1 MVRLPDKSHGTGHT
15 GSVYGSRDKSFA
27 KCITLH
33 FLSPLVLFL
42 SFCFPFSNQKVR
54 FTLLHTFCRQENLIL
69 PHLWQKC
76 FPPPKRQTDRQT
88 DTTSAFLHTQK
99 QTLLTRNIFRYNLSW
114 LFLFRFKCLPF
125 LTASITDLSFATR
138 TRHCVYRSRFLLMT
152 DSAHLQSYFLPQNKG
167 LSVTQQGTHI
177 FRSFR
182 WTQNG
187 TKLSYFSLNY

>member
-88 DTTSAFLHTQK
+88 QPAHFYTHRNKRYLRGIFSVTTFPGFSFSALNVCRFLQLALRISRLLRGLDTVFIEAGFYLWQILHIFKVTFFRRTKDCLSHNKAHTSFGPFDELKTAQSCL
-99 QTLLTRNIFRYNLSW
+99 IFR
-114 LFLFRFKCLPF
+114 
-125 LTASITDLSFATR
+125 
-138 TRHCVYRSRFLLMT
+138 
-152 DSAHLQSYFLPQNKG
+152 
-167 LSVTQQGTHI
+167 
-177 FRSFR
+177 
-182 WTQNG
+182 
-187 TKLSYFSLNY
+187 